1 MRRATRFAVALFVI
15 LPLLSVDHVQ
25 AADYPNKPIRW
36 VLGFAP
42 GGAPDNIARVV
53 GKHLTAVMGQA
64 VILDNRPG
72 ANGIIGSDLVAKAT
86 PDGYTM
92 LVTST
97 AFALNAGA
105 YRKLP
110 FDPIKSFAPITNLCL
125 SPGML
130 LVVNASFPARSV
142 QALIEMAEKPGSKLL
157 YGTSGVGN
165 ATHLAG
171 ALFNVRAGTN
181 LTPVPYK
188 GGGPMTTALLS
199 NEIHVVFTNPATINS
214 QLKAGRIRALAYI
227 AAKRAPSLPDVPT
240 MAEAGVSGTEMEAS
254 WHGLFA
260 PAKTP
265 PAVVARLEGEIRK
278 ALALPEVKER
288 FVNLGLFT
296 VGSTSSEFGSFV
308 ANSIKRL
315 GEIARVAGIQPE

>member
-42 GGAPDNIARVV
+42 GGAPDNIALVV

-181 LTPVPYK
+181 LTSVPYK

-240 MAEAGVSGTEMEAS
+240 MVEAGVKGMDLAPA
-254 WHGLFA
+254 WYGVFA
-260 PAKTP
+260 PAGTP
-265 PAVVARLEGEIRK
+265 AAIVSRVHRDIRT
-278 ALALPEVKER
+278 ALANPEIKEQLAGLGVEPDGR
-288 FVNLGLFT
+288 TPAEFKEFVQR
-296 VGSTSSEFGSFV
+296 
-308 ANSIKRL
+308 AIKRSAEL
-315 GEIARVAGIQPE
+315 LRLAGIEPE